1 MYQGSGFGALLYVPW
16 VPEWFSFM
24 KMITSLKHV
33 SYDILVMT
41 TTGNTFSEVF
51 EILLV
56 FLYWHLSYGVV
67 VLIFSLLALVV
78 FMPEFFLNRHEPPV
92 TAETIEIISETDDMV
107 VVNKPSSIPV

>member
-1 MYQGSGFGALLYVPW
+1 M
-16 VPEWFSFM
+16 
-24 KMITSLKHV
+24 
-33 SYDILVMT
+33 
-41 TTGNTFSEVF
+41 
-51 EILLV
+51 
-56 FLYWHLSYGVV
+56 